1 MFDTL
6 RTLPSRVVILLAAS
20 ALTALAALA
29 VGTAD
34 IPAPTG
40 SALVVVHSGTG
51 WQ

>member
-6 RTLPSRVVILLAAS
+6 RTLPSRVVVLLAVS
-20 ALTALAALA
+20 TLTALAALA
-29 VGTAD
+29 VGAAD
-34 IPAPTG
+34 IPAPTS